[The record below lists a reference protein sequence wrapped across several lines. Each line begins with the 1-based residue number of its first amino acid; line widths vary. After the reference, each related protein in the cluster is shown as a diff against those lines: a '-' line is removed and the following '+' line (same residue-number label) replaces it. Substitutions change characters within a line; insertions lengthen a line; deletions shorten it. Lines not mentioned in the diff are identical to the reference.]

1 MMEIGKLGKKWLRE
15 SESGFLTGEK
25 SGFFER
31 KVIYIYKNMHFKYI
45 LMFLDF
51 LHPNN
56 EYF

>member
-1 MMEIGKLGKKWLRE
+1 MEVGKKGENRLRE

-25 SGFFER
+25 RDFFEG

-45 LMFLDF
+45 LMFLAF

-56 EYF
+56 GYF